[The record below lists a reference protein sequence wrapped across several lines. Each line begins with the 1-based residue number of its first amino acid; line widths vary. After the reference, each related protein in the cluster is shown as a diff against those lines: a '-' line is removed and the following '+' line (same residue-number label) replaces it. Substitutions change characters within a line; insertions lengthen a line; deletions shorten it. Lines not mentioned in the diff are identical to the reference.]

1 MAPRRA
7 AGCDAL
13 SAPERGARF
22 SSQVKRMRNGNMTRI
37 VRLLVALT
45 LAAALAGCV
54 VAPLGPPRPY
64 VAAAVVVPAPVVV
77 FHGGYYWRH

>member
-1 MAPRRA
+1 M
-7 AGCDAL
+7 
-13 SAPERGARF
+13 S
-22 SSQVKRMRNGNMTRI
+22 RI
-37 VRLLVALT
+37 VKLLIALG

-77 FHGGYYWRH
+77 VHGGYYWHH